1 MSVHT
6 SKSSNSANAVI
17 DPHHDRP
24 PEALV
29 SRKFIEK
36 LTGFSRSTLDRYLA
50 DGRFPTPVMVGRK
63 RRWYYGDVINWLR
76 SLSSNKEG
84 STNG

>member
-1 MSVHT
+1 MNAQT
-6 SKSSNSANAVI
+6 PQSSNSAKTVTAAYSSL
-17 DPHHDRP
+17 P

-50 DGRFPTPVMVGRK
+50 DDRFPAPVIQGRK

-76 SLSSNKEG
+76 SLRNNGEG
-84 STNG
+84 RTNG